1 MRWVIHVDMDAY
13 FASVETLVNPSL
25 RGKPIIVGG
34 VPGTRSTV
42 STASYE
48 ARKFGI
54 KSGMAIAEAYRLCP
68 QGVFLPGSSALYLHT
83 SKRIFDLLGT
93 FSPRVEP
100 ASVDEAYVEIEAADP
115 QAEGRRIQAHLEAT
129 MHLSA
134 SLGISDSKYLAKVA
148 SSFEKPGGLTFLP
161 RSAVREVLWPRPV
174 SVLHG
179 VGAKTESRLAALG
192 YATVGDLGRAPE
204 GALERSLGALGG
216 ALRRWSTGNDA
227 RRVTPP
233 EEAPDAKSISHEH
246 TLEEDLYDRSK
257 VEAMVTYLA
266 ARVGRRARRHGM
278 SGRRVLLKL
287 RDKRFA
293 TITHGRILPEAVDS
307 DGDITRIGHELLA
320 ETRFWERGVR
330 LLGVS
335 LQMLVP
341 ANAGRQL
348 AFDFD
353 SPAAL
358 SLPVI
363 DRLKSKYGD
372 GVIGSAR
379 ILDTGRDP
387 RRDGP
392 RISFTYPR

>member
-83 SKRIFDLLGT
+83 SKRIFDLLGS

-115 QAEGRRIQAHLEAT
+115 QAEGRRIQAQIAT
-129 MHLSA
+129 TVQLSA

-161 RSAVREVLWPRPV
+161 RSAVREMLWPRPV

-233 EEAPDAKSISHEH
+233 EEAADAKSISHEY
-246 TLEEDLYDRSK
+246 TLEDLYDRSK
-257 VEAMVTYLA
+257 VEAMACILRRA
-266 ARVGRRARRHGM
+266 GRRARRHG
-278 SGRRVLLKL
+278 SGRRVLLL
-287 RDKRFA
+287 RDKRFE
-293 TITHGRILPEAVDS
+293 TITQAFFPKRSI

-330 LLGVS
+330 LPGVS
-335 LQMLVP
+335 LYAVP
-341 ANAGRQL
+341 VNAG
-348 AFDFD
+348 
-353 SPAAL
+353 
-358 SLPVI
+358 
-363 DRLKSKYGD
+363 
-372 GVIGSAR
+372 GSWPS
-379 ILDTGRDP
+379 ISIP
-387 RRDGP
+387 RRP
-392 RISFTYPR
+392 CRCP